1 MAAADPHTARS
12 LLADPLAFGPID
24 PADLG
29 SMLVVAPHPD
39 DESLACGGVIARLVD
54 LGLRVAVA
62 FVSDGTKSH
71 PNSRSHP
78 GPALQTLR
86 EAEAREALRALGLDP
101 LGDHVAFFAL
111 PDTAVPAEGTEG
123 FAGAVELAS
132 AFCRAHDPSTL
143 LVPWRRDPHCDHRA
157 SRSIFLAAA
166 RSLPRPPR
174 VLEYPLWAYEAND
187 PADLP
192 QPGEVIAYRM
202 DVAAVLPRKRKAIAA
217 HRSQTTRLID
227 DDPGGFRLTP
237 EVLAH
242 FDSPWEVYLE
252 EIPR

>member
-1 MAAADPHTARS
+1 MPEPNPARS
-12 LLADPLAFGPID
+12 PLADPLAFGLID

-29 SMLVVAPHPD
+29 STLVVAPHPD
-39 DESLACGGVIARLVD
+39 DESLACGGAIARLVD
-54 LGLRVAVA
+54 LGVRVAVA
-62 FVSDGTKSH
+62 FVSDGSKSH

-78 GPALQTLR
+78 GPALRALR

-101 LGDHVAFFAL
+101 VGGHVAFFAL
-111 PDTAVPAEGTEG
+111 PDTAVPAEGAEG
-123 FAGAVELAS
+123 FTGAVELAS

-166 RSLPRPPR
+166 RGLPRPPR
-174 VLEYPLWAYEAND
+174 VLEYPLWAYEASD
-187 PADLP
+187 PAVLP
-192 QPGEVIAYRM
+192 RAGEVVAHRM
-202 DVAAVLPRKRKAIAA
+202 DVAAVLPRKREAIAA
-217 HRSQTTRLID
+217 HSSQTTRLID
-227 DDPGGFRLTP
+227 DDPGGFLLTP